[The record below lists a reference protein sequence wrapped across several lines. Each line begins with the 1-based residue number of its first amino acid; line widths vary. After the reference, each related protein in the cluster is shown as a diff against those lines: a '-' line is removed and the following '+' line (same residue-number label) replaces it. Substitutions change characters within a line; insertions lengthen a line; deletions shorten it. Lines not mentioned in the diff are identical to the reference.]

1 MSGNQAKIGSALT
14 AMFNLLLLGLI
25 QNNLAVSVL
34 VRYGLEKLAILKP
47 FFCKAKMLKK
57 FVVVLAFL
65 LVAVNGANP
74 NRNMFGIDDWGDIP
88 STSTTTKT
96 TG

>member
-34 VRYGLEKLAILKP
+34 VREIWSGKIS
-47 FFCKAKMLKK
+47 
-57 FVVVLAFL
+57 
-65 LVAVNGANP
+65 N
-74 NRNMFGIDDWGDIP
+74 
-88 STSTTTKT
+88 T
-96 TG
+96 